1 MNPMKKMML
10 EEKET
15 LKKEILELFNSFNKG
30 TFLEELNEK
39 GIAKLEELGILHS
52 FNIKLG
58 IYENEIYVYIDD
70 KPYLRYSF

>member
-15 LKKEILELFNSFNKG
+15 LKNEILELFNSFNKD

-39 GIAKLEELGILHS
+39 GFSKLKELGILYS
-52 FNIKLG
+52 FSIKLG
-58 IYENEIYVYIDD
+58 VYKNEIYVYIDD
-70 KPYLRYSF
+70 KVSLRYSF